1 MSKLDVNKKQ
11 KKDALLNAA
20 FQLFLANGLTKT
32 TISDIVDAA
41 GVAKGTFY
49 LYFEDKYDIRNKLIS
64 HKAGQLFTAAY
75 SAVQEKG
82 NLVFDERIIF
92 IVDYIVDELTKDKP
106 LLKFLSKNLS
116 WGVFKTALIAPLEE
130 EEEVNFYEVYL
141 KMIENSGHEILEPE
155 IMLFLIIELVESS
168 IYSSILENEPV
179 SIEKL
184 KPHLYDTIRYILKSH
199 RK

>member
-82 NLVFDERIIF
+82 ILVFDERIIF

>member
-116 WGVFKTALIAPLEE
+116 WGVFKTALIAPPKE